1 MTRVKQGH
9 LAGTW
14 YAGTAALLRRQVDE
28 LLAQAGE
35 PWHGG
40 PLAGIVVPHAGYQY
54 SGATAARAY
63 RSVAGGGYRRIVLLA
78 PSHYLRYRGA
88 AVLDVDAFLTPLGE
102 VMVDRAALDTLA
114 ADPLVAADHRPF
126 EQEHSLEIQLPLLQR
141 VLPDTAVV
149 PLLLSDL
156 SVEEAQRFAGL
167 LRRLAGPQSLFV
179 VSSDFTHYGER
190 FDYLPFPPTGPDSVR
205 AHLRELDMG
214 AIERVLAGD
223 LLGFRRYV
231 AETGAT
237 ICGQMPIAAFLA
249 WAADGAALPG
259 TLLGYTTSLDLTGDF
274 EHSVSYAALAFARA
288 SI

>member
-1 MTRVKQGH
+1 MARIKQGH

-28 LLAQAGE
+28 LLGQAGE
-35 PWHGG
+35 PWRGG

-54 SGATAARAY
+54 SGATAALAF
-63 RSVAGGGYRRIVLLA
+63 RSVAGGGYRRVVLLA

-102 VMVDRAALDTLA
+102 VMVDRAALDA
-114 ADPLVAADHRPF
+114 IAEDPLVCADHRPF

-141 VLPDTAVV
+141 VLPETAVV

-156 SVEEAQRFAGL
+156 SVEEARRFAGL
-167 LRRLAGPQSLFV
+167 LRRLAGPRSLFV

-190 FDYLPFPPTGPDSVR
+190 FDYLPFPPSGPDSVR
-205 AHLRELDMG
+205 AHLRQLDMG

-223 LLGFRRYV
+223 LLGFRHYV

-249 WAADGAALPG
+249 WAADGAVLPG

-274 EHSVSYAALAFARA
+274 EHSVSYAALAFARP
-288 SI
+288 SV